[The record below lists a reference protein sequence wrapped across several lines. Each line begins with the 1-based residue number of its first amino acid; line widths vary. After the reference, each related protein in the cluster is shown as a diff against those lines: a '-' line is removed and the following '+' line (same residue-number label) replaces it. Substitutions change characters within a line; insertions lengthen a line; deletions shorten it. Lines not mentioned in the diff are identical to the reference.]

1 VREQE
6 LRIALVCFGGVSL
19 AVYMHGISK
28 EILKL
33 VRASCA
39 LHAIADRQARMTA
52 QFFDRFDPHDPEFDT
67 EAVYFELLREIGRKL
82 ELRVIVD
89 IIAGASAGGINGTIL
104 ARAIS
109 HDLPIGKL
117 RDLWLDNADV
127 SVILAS
133 DARARA
139 RSKWILKPFIWG
151 VAQSGWLALAADR
164 EVRDK
169 LSLFVRSRWFKPPLD
184 GARMSALMYDAIT
197 AMGAS
202 REPGASLLPATQRL
216 ELFVTLT
223 DFHGYRQ
230 PIAIHD
236 PPLIHEQEH
245 RHLLR
250 FSYRRAPDGEVES
263 DFTLANAAA
272 LVFAARATSSF
283 PGAFPPARIAE
294 VDALVSGRGDAWPRR
309 AAFIAAN
316 FARHIEAGVD
326 PVSRSFI
333 DGSVL
338 NNRPFREAI
347 AAIQGRPA
355 YRPVDR
361 RLVYIEPD
369 PSAADSRSARDIP
382 GFIATLRAAMSDIPR
397 NQPVTD
403 ELGWIRELNH
413 RARRLKALIEGARP
427 FVSGLVGSVVTAD
440 LSAPITPDQIR
451 SWREHI
457 NARVARDAGFAYQSY
472 VRLKLIAAHDF
483 VARSLV
489 RLSGSTPQSLP
500 AQAIAHI
507 IDAWALESRNR
518 YAEPDGLMLRQEEAV
533 AQPRAAWARILLA
546 FDVDYRERRLH
557 FLIEGLNR
565 VYEMLDRPGFESLHP
580 AAINDLKRALYGCLE
595 ALHAR
600 ESPTRF
606 SAPTQNLV
614 ASLFAQPLSLNHAG
628 DLSGYARDFV
638 NSHAAAID
646 RLVDQLAS
654 EVDLASTTRDLDITL
669 ATMNDARWS
678 TAPRREVLINYL
690 GFPFWDV
697 LTLSA
702 TTAQQVGEF
711 NEILINRISPQ
722 DSTTLTGFNGGECL
736 KGVRLGHFAAFFSR
750 AYRENDYLL
759 GRLHA
764 IDRLIDIVCDSGRVD
779 PRGDGIDVLALKK
792 RAFLQVLD
800 VEAKHLGQSTALI
813 AALRACI
820 AALDNAVR

>member
-39 LHAIADRQARMTA
+39 LHAIADRQARATA
-52 QFFDRFDPHDPEFDT
+52 QFFDRFDSHDPEFDT

-89 IIAGASAGGINGTIL
+89 IIAGASAGGINGTML

-127 SVILAS
+127 SAILAAE
-133 DARARA
+133 ARARA

-151 VAQSGWLALAADR
+151 VAQSGLLALAADR
-164 EVRDK
+164 EVRNK
-169 LSLFVRSRWFKPPLD
+169 LSLFLRSRWFKPPLD
-184 GARMSALMYDAIT
+184 GARMAELMYDAIT
-197 AMGAS
+197 VMGGP

-230 PIAIHD
+230 AIAIHD

-245 RHLLR
+245 RHVLR
-250 FSYRRAPDGEVES
+250 FSYRRAPDGEVDS
-263 DFTLANAAA
+263 DFALANAPA

-294 VDALVSGRGDAWPRR
+294 IDALVSGRGAVWPTR

-316 FARHIEAGVD
+316 FARHVEAGVD
-326 PVSRSFI
+326 PVSCSFI

-347 AAIQGRPA
+347 AAIEGRPA

-361 RLVYIEPD
+361 RIVYIEPD
-369 PSAADSRSARDIP
+369 PTSANLRPARDIP
-382 GFIATLRAAMSDIPR
+382 GFFATLRAALSDLPR
-397 NQPVTD
+397 NQPVAD
-403 ELGWIRELNH
+403 ELKWIRELNQ
-413 RARRLKALIEGARP
+413 RARRLRTLIEGARP
-427 FVSGLVGSVVTAD
+427 FISGLVGSIVTAD

-457 NARVARDAGFAYQSY
+457 NARVARDAGFAYQGY

-483 VARSLV
+483 VARTLV
-489 RLSGSTPQSLP
+489 RLSGSTPQSLA

-507 IDAWALESRNR
+507 IDAWAEKRANSD
-518 YAEPDGLMLRQEEAV
+518 AEPDGALLRREAAA
-533 AQPRAAWARILLA
+533 AQPLASWARILLA
-546 FDVDYRERRLH
+546 FDVEYRKRRLH

-565 VYEMLDRPGFESLHP
+565 VYAMIDRPGFESLHP
-580 AAINDLKRALYGCLE
+580 TAINDLKRALYGRLE

-606 SAPTQNLV
+606 SAPTRHWV
-614 ASLFAQPLSLNHAG
+614 TALFAAPLTRDHAG
-628 DLSGYARDFV
+628 DLAGYARKFV
-638 NSHAAAID
+638 NRHADAISG
-646 RLVDQLAS
+646 LVDQLAA

-669 ATMNDARWS
+669 ATMNAARWS
-678 TAPRREVLINYL
+678 AAPRRDVLINYL

-702 TTAQQVGEF
+702 TTAQQAGEF

-722 DSTTLTGFNGGECL
+722 DSTTLSGFNGDDCL

-764 IDRLIDIVCDSGRVD
+764 IDRLIDIVCDSGQVD
-779 PRGDGIDVLALKK
+779 PRRDGIAVLALKK

-800 VEAKHLGQSTALI
+800 VEAKHLGQSAGLI

-820 AALDNAVR
+820 ATLDDAPR

>member
-19 AVYMHGISK
+19 AVYMHGVSK

-39 LHAIADRQARMTA
+39 LHAIADRQARATA
-52 QFFDRFDPHDPEFDT
+52 RFFDRFDPHDPEFDT

-89 IIAGASAGGINGTIL
+89 IIAGASAGGINGTML

-133 DARARA
+133 EARAGA

-151 VAQSGWLALAADR
+151 AAQSGWLALAADP

-184 GARMSALMYDAIT
+184 GERMSEFMFDAIT
-197 AMGAS
+197 AMGAP

-236 PPLIHEQEH
+236 PPMIHEQEH

-250 FSYRRAPDGEVES
+250 FSYRRGPNGEVDS
-263 DFTLANAAA
+263 DFALANAPA
-272 LVFAARATSSF
+272 LAFAARATSSF

-294 VDALVSGRGDAWPRR
+294 IDALVSRRRGAWPAR
-309 AAFIAAN
+309 AAFIASN

-326 PVSRSFI
+326 PVSCSFI

-369 PSAADSRSARDIP
+369 PTPTDLRSARDVP
-382 GFIATLRAAMSDIPR
+382 GFFVTLRAAMSDIPR
-397 NQPVTD
+397 NQPVAD

-427 FVSGLVGSVVTAD
+427 FVSGLVGSIVTAD
-440 LSAPITPDQIR
+440 LTAPITPDQIR
-451 SWREHI
+451 SWRELV

-483 VARSLV
+483 VARTLV
-489 RLSGSTPQSLP
+489 RLSGSTPRSLP

-507 IDAWALESRNR
+507 IEAWALKSGNS
-518 YAEPDGLMLRQEEAV
+518 YAEPDGMVLRREGSDSQSLAS
-533 AQPRAAWARILLA
+533 WARLLLA
-546 FDVDYRERRLH
+546 FDVEYRKRRLN

-565 VYEMLDRPGFESLHP
+565 VYEMIDRTGFESLHP
-580 AAINDLKRALYGCLE
+580 AAINDLKRAFYGRLE

-606 SAPTQNLV
+606 SAPTTRLV
-614 ASLFAQPLSLNHAG
+614 TSLFGQPLSLDHAG
-628 DLSGYARDFV
+628 DLGSYARHFV
-638 NSHAAAID
+638 NSHAGAID
-646 RLVDQLAS
+646 RLVDQLAA

-669 ATMNDARWS
+669 ATMNDAGWS
-678 TAPRREVLINYL
+678 AAPRREVLVNYL

-702 TTAQQVGEF
+702 TTAQQAGEF
-711 NEILINRISPQ
+711 NEILIDRISPQ
-722 DSTTLTGFNGGECL
+722 DSTTLSGFNGNECL

-779 PRGDGIDVLALKK
+779 PLRDGIAVLALKK
-792 RAFLQVLD
+792 RAFLQVLE
-800 VEAKHLGQSTALI
+800 VEAKHLPQSTALI

-820 AALDNAVR
+820 AALDDAVR

>member
-1 VREQE
+1 
-6 LRIALVCFGGVSL
+6 
-19 AVYMHGISK
+19 M
-28 EILKL
+28 
-33 VRASCA
+33 
-39 LHAIADRQARMTA
+39 
-52 QFFDRFDPHDPEFDT
+52 
-67 EAVYFELLREIGRKL
+67 
-82 ELRVIVD
+82 
-89 IIAGASAGGINGTIL
+89 
-104 ARAIS
+104 
-109 HDLPIGKL
+109 
-117 RDLWLDNADV
+117 
-127 SVILAS
+127 SVILAA
-133 DARARA
+133 DARART

-184 GARMSALMYDAIT
+184 GARMSELMYDAIT
-197 AMGAS
+197 AMGAP

-250 FSYRRAPDGEVES
+250 FSYRRGPDGEVES
-263 DFTLANAAA
+263 DFTLANAPA

-283 PGAFPPARIAE
+283 PGAFAPARIAE
-294 VDALVSGRGDAWPRR
+294 IDALVSGRGAQWPTR

-316 FARHIEAGVD
+316 FARHVEARVD
-326 PVSRSFI
+326 PVSCSFI

-369 PSAADSRSARDIP
+369 PAAGDSRSARDIP
-382 GFIATLRAAMSDIPR
+382 GFFATLRAAMSDIPR

-403 ELGWIRELNH
+403 ELRWIRELNH
-413 RARRLKALIEGARP
+413 RAHRLKALIEGARP

-440 LSAPITPDQIR
+440 LYAPITPDQIR

-472 VRLKLIAAHDF
+472 VRLKLIAAYDF
-483 VARSLV
+483 VARTLV

-507 IDAWALESRNR
+507 VDAWALKSRNS
-518 YAEPDGLMLRQEEAV
+518 YAEPDGLMLRQEETA
-533 AQPRAAWARILLA
+533 AQPLAAGARILLA
-546 FDVDYRERRLH
+546 FDVEYRKRRLH

-565 VYEMLDRPGFESLHP
+565 VYEMLERPGFERLQP

-606 SAPTQNLV
+606 SAATQNRV
-614 ASLFAQPLSLNHAG
+614 ASLFAQPLSLDHAG
-628 DLSGYARDFV
+628 DLAACGRDFV

-646 RLVDQLAS
+646 RLVDQLAA

-669 ATMNDARWS
+669 ASVNDARWS
-678 TAPRREVLINYL
+678 AAPRREVLINYL

-702 TTAQQVGEF
+702 TTAQQAGEF

-722 DSTTLTGFNGGECL
+722 DSTTLAGFNGEECL

-779 PRGDGIDVLALKK
+779 PRRDGIDVLSLKK
-792 RAFLQVLD
+792 RAFLQVLE

-820 AALDNAVR
+820 AALDDAVR